1 MFWGIWEA
9 SRDFSMSE
17 HVKNCQITTAMCHL
31 SHLSHLSIRHVVLQ
45 ALVVSRTHV
54 QDLLGGMP
62 GCTKLQKQNTICFCL
77 YIHIHIS
84 SYINIYQL
92 YLCLSLSSKRFFSAL
107 KTPLEPKVFWKYGR
121 KTLHNVCA
129 LLALLNLP
137 LSHRPTVSSSG
148 HGMCQRSPLR
158 SHSSGSSRSLSW
170 LHWLKLHHAPFLTG
184 VYLESACVK
193 TWKQKP

>member
-1 MFWGIWEA
+1 
-9 SRDFSMSE
+9 MSE

-77 YIHIHIS
+77 YTYT
-84 SYINIYQL
+84 YINYISV

-107 KTPLEPKVFWKYGR
+107 KTPLETAESFLENLRAEKLS
-121 KTLHNVCA
+121 TMSACA
-129 LLALLNLP
+129 LLALLNLRQ
-137 LSHRPTVSSSG
+137 SHVPGTVSSSG
-148 HGMCQRSPLR
+148 HGMCERSPLR
-158 SHSSGSSRSLSW
+158 SHSSGSSRSLS
-170 LHWLKLHHAPFLTG
+170 
-184 VYLESACVK
+184 
-193 TWKQKP
+193 

>member
-1 MFWGIWEA
+1 
-9 SRDFSMSE
+9 MSE

-77 YIHIHIS
+77 YIHIS
-84 SYINIYQL
+84 SYINIYQYIYIYQL

-107 KTPLEPKVFWKYGR
+107 KTPLETAESFLEIWQKNSPQC
-121 KTLHNVCA
+121 LLDSACA
-129 LLALLNLP
+129 LLALLNLRQ
-137 LSHRPTVSSSG
+137 SHVPGTVSSSG

-158 SHSSGSSRSLSW
+158 SHSSGSSRSLS
-170 LHWLKLHHAPFLTG
+170 
-184 VYLESACVK
+184 
-193 TWKQKP
+193 